1 MGGTSK
7 SKQTIAA
14 SGHTAGAISSRLLA
28 RQKHTEPTLRK
39 CAATRQIRPVSEL
52 IRFVAGPDD
61 KIYPDVNCKLPGRGV
76 WVTADSKRVDEAV
89 KSQAFSRS
97 LKRRTLVPDDL
108 ALTVER
114 LLEKRVVEALSMVNK
129 AGKLVSGFDKVSALI
144 ERGHAVVLVHA
155 SDAAPGGVEK
165 LDRKS
170 PKMSSQV
177 ETGRG
182 ATETIFSDCLTI
194 DQMSLAIGR
203 SNVVHA
209 GLRDGG
215 ATKRFVVNARR
226 LIDYRKGIG
235 TKPRP

>member
-1 MGGTSK
+1 MAGTQK
-7 SKQTIAA
+7 SKQTITTA
-14 SGHTAGAISSRLLA
+14 GHPAGAISARLLSH
-28 RQKHTEPTLRK
+28 REPNQLTLRK
-39 CAATRQIRPVSEL
+39 CVATNEIRPVSEL

-61 KIYPDVNCKLPGRGV
+61 RIYPDLGCKLPGRGV
-76 WVTADSKRVDEAV
+76 WVTADCKHVEEAV
-89 KSQAFSRS
+89 KSRAFSRS
-97 LKRRTLVPDDL
+97 LKAKTLVPQDL
-108 ALTVER
+108 APTVER
-114 LLEKRVVEALSMVNK
+114 LLEKRVIEAFSTVNK
-129 AGKLVSGFDKVSALI
+129 AGKVVSGFDKVNALI